1 MPDGKEI
8 YISIAVNE
16 TQDGSDYEV
25 IFGTGG
31 ETIGGNLYVTKLSDI
46 MRGDLTNAI
55 NLDSCPNKGYI
66 GPPAWVDITGDGNR
80 DIIVNS
86 VNGRMLAFDG
96 VTKAKLWETV
106 MPNTECYTSIA
117 PGYFNND
124 STLDFFISLAQGVW
138 PELDWTKQYMING
151 LNGKIEFEDSLGF
164 YQTITPVVADFDED
178 GLDEAL
184 VVVDYQVVDEN
195 NHKFFYNMPLVIDF
209 VSNELIDLGISHE
222 GHNMASTPW
231 IGDMDGNGFM
241 DIVFSHSTNPKKTYA
256 FDGYQINKITT
267 TIPIKKKIKWGAYM
281 GSDYDGVYK

>member
-1 MPDGKEI
+1 
-8 YISIAVNE
+8 
-16 TQDGSDYEV
+16 
-25 IFGTGG
+25 
-31 ETIGGNLYVTKLSDI
+31 
-46 MRGDLTNAI
+46 
-55 NLDSCPNKGYI
+55 
-66 GPPAWVDITGDGNR
+66 
-80 DIIVNS
+80 
-86 VNGRMLAFDG
+86 
-96 VTKAKLWETV
+96 
-106 MPNTECYTSIA
+106 
-117 PGYFNND
+117 
-124 STLDFFISLAQGVW
+124 
-138 PELDWTKQYMING
+138 
-151 LNGKIEFEDSLGF
+151 
-164 YQTITPVVADFDED
+164 VVADFDED